1 MPQLIVPQPNCVRVL
16 HVVLGDVLDARKC
29 KYTMRIQEVVSTKP
43 PTPEQARIRAMQAQV
58 KQAQQRVKAERV
70 RQQQARVNQ
79 ARAAVT
85 AGV

>member
-1 MPQLIVPQPNCVRVL
+1 M
-16 HVVLGDVLDARKC
+16 
-29 KYTMRIQEVVSTKP
+29 MRIHEVVTTKS

-58 KQAQQRVKAERV
+58 KQAQQRVKQERV
-70 RQQQARVNQ
+70 RQQQARLNQ

>member
-1 MPQLIVPQPNCVRVL
+1 MA
-16 HVVLGDVLDARKC
+16 LGDMLDVCMC
-29 KYTMRIQEVVSTKP
+29 KYLMRITEVVSTKP
-43 PTPEQARIRAMQAQV
+43 PTPEQARIKAMQAQV

-70 RQQQARVNQ
+70 RQQQARLNQ

>member
-1 MPQLIVPQPNCVRVL
+1 MSQLMLPQQNCVRVL
-16 HVVLGDVLDARKC
+16 HVALGDTLVVHQC
-29 KYTMRIQEVVSTKP
+29 KYSMRITEVVSTKP

-70 RQQQARVNQ
+70 RQQQARLNQ

-85 AGV
+85 AGG